1 MTTKNAAIAQLVP
14 AEAYPPL
21 LSPLQRRQAMAK
33 LRSAETIAKA
43 SRILAARAAEL
54 RDAVLELVAQ
64 FEEAMA
70 VADWPM
76 VYSATHEI
84 RGLAATAGLGAT
96 GRIANVFCH
105 YLDAVAQLGLAP
117 ETAIAK
123 VHLNALVRSA
133 RTEDDTA
140 RHGDMV
146 AQELS
151 ALVARKLAELKDSST
166 MRDGLRDGA
175 A

>member
-1 MTTKNAAIAQLVP
+1 MTADKAASFEVVP
-14 AEAYPPL
+14 AESYPPL
-21 LSPLQRRQAMAK
+21 LSPIQRRQAMAK
-33 LRSAETIAKA
+33 LRSAETLAKA

-70 VADWPM
+70 AGDWPL

-84 RGLAATAGLGAT
+84 RGLAATAGLAAT

-105 YLDAVAQLGLAP
+105 YLDSMTQLGLEP
-117 ETAIAK
+117 EAAVAK
-123 VHLNALVRSA
+123 LHLDAVVRSA

-140 RHGDMV
+140 RHGELV

-151 ALVARKLAELKDSST
+151 ALVARKLAELKDSS
-166 MRDGLRDGA
+166 RD
-175 A
+175 

>member
-1 MTTKNAAIAQLVP
+1 
-14 AEAYPPL
+14 
-21 LSPLQRRQAMAK
+21 
-33 LRSAETIAKA
+33 
-43 SRILAARAAEL
+43 
-54 RDAVLELVAQ
+54 
-64 FEEAMA
+64 
-70 VADWPM
+70 M
-76 VYSATHEI
+76 VYAATHEI
-84 RGLAATAGLGAT
+84 RGLAATAGLAAT

-123 VHLNALVRSA
+123 LHLNALVRSA

-140 RHGDMV
+140 RHGDLV

-166 MRDGLRDGA
+166 LRDGGA
-175 A
+175 